1 MTTEINKAK
10 MYRFVEFI
18 NSADERLS
26 KELISEDAIFYA
38 PTSPDPIKGPAGY
51 ISIIELMRSG
61 FPDVQWLLEEMV
73 AEGNTV
79 AARFVLE
86 GTHQGVFFGIA
97 PTGKKIKVQALN
109 FYYFL
114 NGKIIKEYGQPDLL
128 GLLHQIGATSV

>member
-1 MTTEINKAK
+1 

-18 NSADERLS
+18 NTADERLS

>member
-1 MTTEINKAK
+1 

-18 NSADERLS
+18 NTADERLS

-86 GTHQGVFFGIA
+86 GTHQGMFFGIA